1 LFPSRAASSVGRAP
15 PLHGGGRRRAAPQ
28 DARDEATHGS
38 VVRNH
43 GCNPVTSCLSGLRS
57 PRSPRRV
64 RPRRSSAGS
73 GSRSR
78 RAARATQDAHREAVG
93 QPRDAETRRTE
104 VGFEPSG
111 NGGFAPV
118 GITLL
123 MGAKKL
129 HMPAVGDSLVRA
141 RGAAASASGEA
152 GRLLERSTKRL
163 SDLRS
168 RVARLRSDMEDGME
182 SFWDRDGEGQH
193 DAFDAWRRENSGGFV
208 INCRTATDMW
218 LHRPDCPHFKFRPG
232 TKVSLA
238 RNRKI
243 CSLDRG
249 QLEQWAKKRGTL
261 KSCSGCL

>member
-1 LFPSRAASSVGRAP
+1 
-15 PLHGGGRRRAAPQ
+15 LHGGGQRRAAPQ
-28 DARDEATHGS
+28 DARVGPTIGS
-38 VVRNH
+38 AVCNH
-43 GCNPVTSCLSGLRS
+43 DCNPVTSCLSGLRS

-208 INCRTATDMW
+208 INCRTAADMW